1 MLCRSS
7 CVAAWLVGSA
17 WISVPSLAQS
27 IGLLSAAVERH
38 QSVSLHNWRFDR
50 VRTVDGREVR
60 ERCIGIDYRKAEC
73 RLRFV
78 DGEPPDK
85 KALKRYEE
93 NIAQPVED
101 NLPNVDPGKYIKPG
115 SAEGEGEADGVA
127 RYRFDGAVEAGDE
140 QFAEGKHGGQVRV
153 DREAGYVMSLRM
165 ANSVPFSAAT
175 GVRIKRFE
183 IRFDFVEIDD
193 AVMAARVEM
202 QAQGRAFGLKKI
214 EQKETFVFE
223 NFVAPY

>member
-1 MLCRSS
+1 MLSRSL
-7 CVAAWLVGSA
+7 CVAGAIGAVLICA
-17 WISVPSLAQS
+17 PSLAQS
-27 IGLLSAAVERH
+27 TGLLDAAVERH

-50 VRTVDGREVR
+50 VRTVEGLEVR
-60 ERCIGIDYRKAEC
+60 ERCVGIDYRKAEC

-78 DGEPPDK
+78 DGQPPDE
-85 KALKRYEE
+85 KALKRYQK
-93 NIAQPVED
+93 NVPQPVEN
-101 NLPNVDPGKYIKPG
+101 NLPNVDPGKYINPDT
-115 SAEGEGEADGVA
+115 AEGNGESEGVA
-127 RYRFDGAVEAGDE
+127 RYRFEAASESGDE
-140 QFAEGKHGGQVRV
+140 QFADGQHRGEVRV
-153 DREAGYVMSLRM
+153 DRDAGYVRSLRM
-165 ANSVPFSAAT
+165 ANSVPFKVAT